1 MKKMLQSALALTVV
15 VGLSATSAL
24 AAGKLVVGVQAP
36 ITGEYASEGQG
47 IDNAA
52 RLVAEQINAAG
63 GVLGQQIEVVSCD
76 DEGTAM
82 KAAICA
88 KELVSKG
95 AKLIVGSYTST
106 CAEAAQKTY
115 FDAGV
120 LQTSDGTSDT
130 LTQHGYWTFLRNSFP
145 NSAQAVFTAD
155 YLVKEKKAKNIV
167 VLSDFSS
174 YATGLADAVIAEVK
188 KAGGNVVAYEK
199 IKANSQNYTPVLT
212 SIKAKNPDVIY
223 FAGYYSDGAQLRTQQ
238 MALGIKAEFVGGD
251 ANDNVDFFKLAG
263 AAAAGTKIIN
273 VPTPELLPYDNAKE
287 FLKAYQ
293 AKYKQMP
300 PSIYTLLNADGMRA
314 ILYAYAQNKSTD
326 NKKAAEFLWAMKPY
340 AGLTGPITF
349 AKDGN
354 RTGSGYMAYEIQ
366 KDGSYKINYRQN

>member
-1 MKKMLQSALALTVV
+1 MRTFCKALLALVLP
-15 VGLSATSAL
+15 GLFIASGAF
-24 AAGKLVVGVQAP
+24 AADSLVVGVQAP

-52 RLVAEQINAAG
+52 RLVAEQLNAAG
-63 GVLGQQIEVVSCD
+63 GVLGKKIEMVTCD

-115 FDAGV
+115 YNAEV
-120 LQTSDGTSDT
+120 LQTSDGTSDS
-130 LTQHGYWTFLRNSFP
+130 LTEHGYWTFLRNSFP

-155 YLVKEKKAKNIV
+155 YLVKQLKAKKIV

-174 YATGLADAVIAEVK
+174 YATGLADAVISEIK

-212 SIKAKNPDVIY
+212 AIKGKNPDVIY
-223 FAGYYSDGAQLRTQQ
+223 FSGYYSDGGQLRAQQ
-238 MALGIKAEFVGGD
+238 VALGIKATFVAGD
-251 ANDNVDFFKLAG
+251 ANDNPDFAKLAG
-263 AAAAGTKIIN
+263 PAASGAKIIN
-273 VPTPELLPYDNAKE
+273 VPTPELLPYDIAKD

-293 AKYKQMP
+293 AKYGEMP
-300 PSIYTLLNADGMRA
+300 PSIYSLLNADGMRA
-314 ILYAYAQNKSTD
+314 IIYAYEQNKSFD
-326 NKKAAEFLWAMKPY
+326 NKKAAEFLWSMQPY
-340 AGLTGPITF
+340 PGLTGPITF

-354 RTGSGYMAYEIQ
+354 RTGSGYMAYDIQ
-366 KDGSYKINYRQN
+366 KDGSYKIEFRQN

>member
-1 MKKMLQSALALTVV
+1 MKKMLHSALALTVV

-52 RLVAEQINAAG
+52 RLVAEQLNAAG

-115 FDAGV
+115 FNAGV

-223 FAGYYSDGAQLRTQQ
+223 FSGYYTDGAQLRTQQ
-238 MALGIKAEFVGGD
+238 VALGIKADFVGGD
-251 ANDNVDFFKLAG
+251 ANDNVDFFKLGGASAAG
-263 AAAAGTKIIN
+263 AKIIN
-273 VPTPELLPYDNAKE
+273 VPTPELLPYDIAKD

-314 ILYAYAQNKSTD
+314 ILYAYAQNKSFD

>member
-1 MKKMLQSALALTVV
+1 MKRMLQSVLTVAAVLCV
-15 VGLSATSAL
+15 VAAPAL
-24 AAGKLVVGVQAP
+24 AAEKLIVGVQAP

-52 RLVAEQINAAG
+52 RLVAEQVNAAG
-63 GVLGQQIEVVSCD
+63 GVLGRQIEVISCD
-76 DEGTAM
+76 DEGAAM

-115 FDAGV
+115 FDAKV

-130 LTQHGYWTFLRNSFP
+130 LTTHGYWTFLRNSFP
-145 NSAQAVFTAD
+145 NSAQAIFTAD
-155 YLVKEKKAKNIV
+155 YLVKEKKAKKIV

-174 YATGLADAVIAEVK
+174 YATGLADAVIAEIK
-188 KAGGNVVAYEK
+188 KAGGNVIAYEK
-199 IKANSQNYTPVLT
+199 IKANSQNYTPILT
-212 SIKAKNPDVIY
+212 SIKGKNPDVIY
-223 FAGYYSDGAQLRTQQ
+223 FSGYYSDGAQLRTQQ
-238 MALGIKAEFVGGD
+238 VGLGIQADFVGGD

-263 AAAAGTKIIN
+263 AAAVGAKIIN
-273 VPTPELLPYDNAKE
+273 VPTPELLPYDVAKD

-293 AKYKQMP
+293 AKYQQVP

-314 ILYAYAQNKSTD
+314 ILHAYVETKGFD
-326 NKKAAEFLWAMKPY
+326 NQKAAEYLWAMKPY
-340 AGLTGPITF
+340 QGLTGPLTF

>member
-1 MKKMLQSALALTVV
+1 MKKTLQMLLTTVAALGMLA
-15 VGLSATSAL
+15 APAL
-24 AAGKLVVGVQAP
+24 AADKLVVGVQAP

-52 RLVAEQINAAG
+52 RLVAEQVNAAG
-63 GVLGQQIEVVSCD
+63 GVLGQQIEMVTCD

-95 AKLIVGSYTST
+95 AKLVVGSYTST

-115 FDAGV
+115 FNAGV

-155 YLVKEKKAKNIV
+155 YLVKHKKAKRIV

-174 YATGLADAVIAEVK
+174 YATGLADAVIAEIK
-188 KAGGNVVAYEK
+188 KVGGNVVAYEK

-212 SIKAKNPDVIY
+212 SIKGKNPDVIY
-223 FAGYYSDGAQLRTQQ
+223 FSGYYSDGGQLRAQEV
-238 MALGIKAEFVGGD
+238 ALGIKADFVAGD
-251 ANDNVDFFKLAG
+251 ANDNPDFAKLAG
-263 AAAAGTKIIN
+263 SAAAGAKIIN
-273 VPTPELLPYDNAKE
+273 VPTPELLPYDIAKD

-293 AKYKQMP
+293 AKYHEMP
-300 PSIYTLLNADGMRA
+300 PSIYSLLNADGMRA
-314 ILYAYAQNKSTD
+314 IIHAYEHNKSFD
-326 NKKAAEFLWAMKPY
+326 NKKAAEYLWSMKPY
-340 AGLTGPITF
+340 EGLTGPLTF

-366 KDGSYKINYRQN
+366 KDGSYAINYRQN

>member
-1 MKKMLQSALALTVV
+1 MKRILQSLLTLAATFCVVATPALADE
-15 VGLSATSAL
+15 
-24 AAGKLVVGVQAP
+24 KLVVGVQAP

-52 RLVAEQINAAG
+52 RLVAEQANAAG
-63 GVLGQQIEVVSCD
+63 GVLGRQIEVVSCD

-115 FDAGV
+115 FNAGV

-130 LTQHGYWTFLRNSFP
+130 LTQHGYWTFLRNAFP
-145 NSAQAVFTAD
+145 NSAEAVFTAD
-155 YLVKEKKAKNIV
+155 YLVNHKKAKNIV

-174 YATGLADAVIAEVK
+174 YATGLAEAVIDEIK
-188 KAGGNVVAYEK
+188 KAGGSVAAYEK

-223 FAGYYSDGAQLRTQQ
+223 FSGYYSDGAQLRTQQ
-238 MALGIKAEFVGGD
+238 VALGIQAEFVGGD

-263 AAAAGTKIIN
+263 ASAVGAKIIN
-273 VPTPELLPYDNAKE
+273 VPTPELLPYDIAKD

-293 AKYKQMP
+293 AKYNQMP

-314 ILYAYAQNKSTD
+314 ILHAYEQNKSFD
-326 NKKAAEFLWAMKPY
+326 NKKAAEYLWAMQPY
-340 AGLTGPITF
+340 DGLTGPLSF

-354 RTGSGYMAYEIQ
+354 RTGSGYMAYDIQ
-366 KDGSYKINYRQN
+366 KDGSYQIDYRQN